1 MADPSPLS
9 DEEAVQVISAALVG
23 TGGRALTREAD
34 LFLATV
40 AAECLVDRLTL
51 AGIVLMTAPAAVR
64 GRLGGDG
71 M

>member
-9 DEEAVQVISAALVG
+9 EEEAVQVISAALVG

-40 AAECLVDRLTL
+40 AAECLYDRLTL
-51 AGIVLMTAPAAVR
+51 AGIVLMALAADQRRR
-64 GRLGGDG
+64 GPNG